1 MKYILAYLC
10 VVGLI
15 LRPSATAD
23 KGGKNKT
30 IMTFSLFQKR
40 VENFAKI
47 LRSRVYCIQTT

>member
-47 LRSRVYCIQTT
+47 LRGRV